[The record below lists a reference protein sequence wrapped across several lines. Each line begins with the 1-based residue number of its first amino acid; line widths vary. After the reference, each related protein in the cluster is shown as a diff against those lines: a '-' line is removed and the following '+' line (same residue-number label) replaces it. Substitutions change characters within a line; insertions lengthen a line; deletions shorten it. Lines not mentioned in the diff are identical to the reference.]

1 MCEGKDKNRNE
12 AVFAANLLMTGHTL
26 DHEYQYSWLSVF
38 DNDELFC
45 FIQEINNVKPNEIS
59 QYKVAAIIHEW
70 KATAIAVA
78 SPEIAAAFS
87 DEYEG
92 AELPLTPP
100 SKLTEELFLKY
111 RNLVK
116 DVQIDD

>member
-1 MCEGKDKNRNE
+1 MCEDKDKNRNE
-12 AVFAANLLMTGHTL
+12 AVFAANLLMTGNTL
-26 DHEYQYSWLSVF
+26 NPEYQYSWLSIF
-38 DNDELFC
+38 DNDELLC
-45 FIQEINNVKPNEIS
+45 FIQEINNVKPNEVS

-78 SPEIAAAFS
+78 SPELATAFS
-87 DEYEG
+87 DEYKS

-111 RNLVK
+111 RNLVR
-116 DVQIDD
+116 DVQIND